1 MFLFS
6 FALSTVSKE
15 KIKAVRV
22 CEQATIQWFKV
33 FCGSSEGSKRKKSML
48 VCKFA
53 HPAAY
58 AGLPA
63 AKENSMSLE
72 RRSALRV
79 KQRR

>member
-1 MFLFS
+1 MG
-6 FALSTVSKE
+6 V
-15 KIKAVRV
+15 V
-22 CEQATIQWFKV
+22 KV
-33 FCGSSEGSKRKKSML
+33 QSEKKSML
-48 VCKFA
+48 VSKFA

>member
-1 MFLFS
+1 M
-6 FALSTVSKE
+6 
-15 KIKAVRV
+15 
-22 CEQATIQWFKV
+22 KV
-33 FCGSSEGSKRKKSML
+33 QRGKKNML
-48 VCKFA
+48 VCKLA

>member
-1 MFLFS
+1 MG
-6 FALSTVSKE
+6 V
-15 KIKAVRV
+15 V
-22 CEQATIQWFKV
+22 KV
-33 FCGSSEGSKRKKSML
+33 QSEKKSML
-48 VCKFA
+48 VSKFA

-58 AGLPA
+58 AGLPRA